1 MVIEREFG
9 NVLLVFPDQL
19 KGYIRKSVRI
29 VFRVVVRYSG
39 GFIF

>member
-9 NVLLVFPDQL
+9 DVLLVFPDQL
-19 KGYIRKSVRI
+19 TGTIRKSVRI
-29 VFRVVVRYSG
+29 VSRVVVRYSG